1 MTDYSRSNPV
11 LPSFEEAEV
20 FLTALAGQDT
30 PFTFQ
35 TFDDVKDRKEKSLA
49 RIFHGTFNQHK
60 QVLKALN
67 AQRAGVYVTVNQT
80 DLKGRSLANIVKVRA
95 LFVDLDG
102 SPIQPIKD
110 LPEDLQPHIIIESSP
125 NKWHAYW
132 LVNNCTLE
140 QFKPLQQALA
150 AKFDGDKA
158 VCDLP
163 RVMRLTGFSH
173 NKAASFITR
182 IHTMQ
187 DNLPPYSV
195 NKLIVGLGLNN
206 DKKPK
211 SQAAIVA
218 ISAIDD
224 DFTIGLPPE
233 EDVIND
239 LKSALEY
246 LSCEPYHEW
255 SDVGQALKTLGNV
268 GLKLWLTWSSKSVK
282 FDRAE
287 AIRKWRYE
295 LEGTRTSYK
304 AIFTK
309 AKANGWTNPL
319 SSHSTPKTVKTEP
332 IDPDLINKTIEA
344 LPTPEERNT
353 ARALQSAM
361 QTIEPQ
367 DAIGESLSTGEKI
380 IGYGLS
386 HEYKQAQGSIGA
398 LLAMDW
404 DNKTGGSSFYYYRNA
419 DLKIYDPIK
428 AASIYGLAQSK
439 GWEKPPEEW
448 QDPESINAHYEA
460 LDYPLEQLPDP
471 LRLLIVEVVDYLQC
485 PIAMA
490 VNSLLG
496 ALSLCTQ
503 GLVNVAR
510 DSQLTSVSS
519 LFLLL
524 IAESGERKSACDG
537 LLTKHLKE
545 LDIERFKADCEA
557 KKLYQREYKKW
568 QVEMDGALNA
578 LKRASEKGL
587 PDDGINESINNLYL
601 QEPIAP
607 RGTTFLLEDTTPEGL
622 TKALDKGHPS
632 QGIFSSEAGVVFGSH
647 GMNSESAM
655 RNMATLNK
663 FWDGESH
670 RKNRSDSSNDM
681 LLSGRRL
688 TLNLAIQASTV
699 RAFFDGTKGLA
710 RGTGF
715 GARFLI
721 AWPKSTQGFRLYKE
735 PTHNTPHL
743 AAFKRRT
750 LELINTPLTIDDETG
765 AIQTHNLILTTKAKA
780 VWTQFFNDTEQEL
793 RTGGELTNIKDVTS
807 KAGDNATR
815 IAALFHV
822 YEHGITGAITEDH
835 MMRACALM
843 FWYLIESQRFF
854 GEIALPK
861 EISNATLLDAWLIDY
876 CKDNQLTRI
885 STMLA
890 RQLCPNAI
898 RSKVV
903 YEETIKNLTELGRI
917 RTVKDGKKKWL
928 EVNPKLL
935 EV

>member
-1 MTDYSRSNPV
+1 MTNYISHGV
-11 LPSFEEAEV
+11 LSPIFEEAEV
-20 FLTALAGQDT
+20 FLEALAGKDAQ
-30 PFTFQ
+30 FTFQ
-35 TFDDVKDRKEKSLA
+35 TFDDVKVWNEDKKKFVNRADKTLT
-49 RIFHGTFNQHK
+49 RIYQGTFNQHK
-60 QVLKALN
+60 AALAALN
-67 AQRAGVYVTVNQT
+67 AKGAGVYVTVNQT
-80 DLKGRSLANIVKVRA
+80 DLKGRKEANIVKVRA

-125 NKWHAYW
+125 NRWHAYW
-132 LVNNCTLE
+132 LVNNCELE
-140 QFKPLQQALA
+140 QFKQLQQALA
-150 AKFDGDKA
+150 ALFDGDET

-163 RVMRLTGFSH
+163 RVMRLAGFSH
-173 NKAASFITR
+173 NKKDPFITR
-182 IHTMQ
+182 IVELQ
-187 DNLPPYSV
+187 ESNLAPFSV

-206 DKKPK
+206 KKIEDEP
-211 SQAAIVA
+211 AIVA

-224 DFTIGLPPE
+224 DFTTGLPPE
-233 EDVIND
+233 ADVIND
-239 LKSALEY
+239 LKNALSF
-246 LSCEPYHEW
+246 LSCEDYKEW
-255 SDVGQALKTLGNV
+255 SDVGQELKPLGKV
-268 GLKLWLTWSSKSVK
+268 GLDLWLAWSSTSAK
-282 FDRAE
+282 FDKE
-287 AIRKWRYE
+287 KAIHKWEYE
-295 LEGTRTSYK
+295 LEGTRTSYR
-304 AIFTK
+304 AIFNK
-309 AKANGWTNPL
+309 AKANGWINPL
-319 SSHSTPKTVKTEP
+319 SSHH
-332 IDPDLINKTIEA
+332 D
-344 LPTPEERNT
+344 
-353 ARALQSAM
+353 
-361 QTIEPQ
+361 
-367 DAIGESLSTGEKI
+367 
-380 IGYGLS
+380 
-386 HEYKQAQGSIGA
+386 
-398 LLAMDW
+398 
-404 DNKTGGSSFYYYRNA
+404 
-419 DLKIYDPIK
+419 
-428 AASIYGLAQSK
+428 
-439 GWEKPPEEW
+439 PEEW

-545 LDIERFKADCEA
+545 LDIERFKADYEA

-587 PDDGINESINNLYL
+587 PDDGINERINNLYL

-721 AWPKSTQGFRLYKE
+721 AWPKSTQGTRFYKE
-735 PTHNTPHL
+735 PVSHTPQL

-750 LELINTPLTIDDETG
+750 LELINTPLTIDYETG
-765 AIQTHNLILTTKAKA
+765 AIQTHNLILSTKAKA
-780 VWTQFFNDTEQEL
+780 VWTKFFNDTEQEL

-807 KAGDNATR
+807 KAADNATR

-835 MMRACALM
+835 MTRACHLM
-843 FWYLIESQRFF
+843 FWYLLESRRFF

-861 EISNATLLDAWLIDY
+861 EISNATLLDAWLLDY
-876 CKDNQLTRI
+876 CKDNSETRI

-890 RQLCPNAI
+890 RQLCPNSL
-898 RSKVV
+898 RSKAVH
-903 YEETIKNLTELGRI
+903 EETVKSLTELSRI